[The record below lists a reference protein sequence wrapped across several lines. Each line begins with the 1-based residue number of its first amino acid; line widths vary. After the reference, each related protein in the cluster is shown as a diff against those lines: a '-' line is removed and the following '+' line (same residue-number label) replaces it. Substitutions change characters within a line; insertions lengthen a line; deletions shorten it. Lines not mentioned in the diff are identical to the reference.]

1 MILKIGFE
9 EEKHI
14 FDLNMIESDMNAD
27 VVFTDGNF
35 LGNNTSAVL
44 GRAIVGTMVLGMG
57 V

>member
-14 FDLNMIESDMNAD
+14 FDLNMIESDMIAD